1 MVDAGMGKAPEES
14 TCLVLREECGEQ
26 GGREG
31 YEQPAPDAQV
41 LVLGGFRCSILLLL
55 PVFIKGF

>member
-1 MVDAGMGKAPEES
+1 MGRALEES
-14 TCLVLREECGEQ
+14 TCLVLREACGEQ

-31 YEQPAPDAQV
+31 YEQPAPGAQV
-41 LVLGGFRCSILLLL
+41 LVLRGFRCIILLLL